1 MLFLLFQLGDE
12 RYVLDAGQV
21 AEVLPLVHIKRIPLA
36 PPGVA
41 GAFNYRGTPV
51 PVVDLCQLAL
61 QRPAE
66 RRLSTRLVVVY
77 YPDANQERRW
87 LGLIAERVTG
97 TLRREPQDFVTSGV
111 SNAETPYLGLVASD
125 AQGLMQWLDI
135 DTLLPAAVRD
145 VLYRSPVKP

>member
-21 AEVLPLVHIKRIPLA
+21 AEVLPLLQVKRIPLA
-36 PPGVA
+36 PAGVA

-61 QRPAE
+61 QRPAQ
-66 RRLSTRLVVVY
+66 RRVSTRIVVVY
-77 YPDANQERRW
+77 YPDADRQQRW

-97 TLRREPQDFVTSGV
+97 TVRREPADFVTSGV
-111 SNAETPYLGLVASD
+111 CNAETPYLGPVASD
-125 AQGLMQWLDI
+125 AQGLVQWLDI
-135 DTLLPAAVRD
+135 GTLLPTAVRD
-145 VLYRSPVKP
+145 VLYRSPVKQ

>member
-12 RYVLDAGQV
+12 RYVVDARQV
-21 AEVLPLVHIKRIPLA
+21 VEVLPLLHIKRIPLA

-66 RRLSTRLVVVY
+66 ARLSTRLIVVD
-77 YPDANQERRW
+77 YPDSRQVRRR

-97 TLRREPQDFVTSGV
+97 TLRRGQEDFVSPGI
-111 SNAETPYLGLVASD
+111 SNAEAPYLGPVTSD
-125 AQGLMQWLDI
+125 AQGMVQWLDI
-135 DTLLPAAVRD
+135 GTLLPAAVRD
-145 VLYRSPVKP
+145 VLYNPPVTA